1 MLKAQ
6 ATAALTKLAAPVDD
20 QWVTDRLMACV
31 EKVRAQMPRFSGHFP
46 SACTTEM
53 QYRIKGNDDWTNG
66 FWTAMLWMSYQVT
79 GDEQYHQ
86 VASDQLA
93 SFQQRLDDHFVLDHH
108 DIGFLYSLSAVA
120 GYRVTGQYQDMIM
133 QAADVLLSRFQSKG
147 HFIQAW
153 GQVGDPKEYRLIID
167 SLLNLPL
174 LFAATKLSGD
184 ERYAAAGQA
193 HYQQVVQHIVRPDYS
208 TYHTFYFDPKTGAPL
223 KGATYQGYSDESCW
237 ARGQAWILL
246 GLPLYKSYFPTADD
260 QQLYDRL
267 LTYYLDHSAADQ
279 VPYWDLI
286 FDETSDEPKDSSTAA
301 IVACGLIEAQ
311 RQGYALH
318 GQREA
323 KGILS
328 ALDAYRTQPG
338 QEGLLQHG
346 VYAYAQGKGIDEAN
360 LWGDYFYMEA
370 LMRLHDPAWQ
380 TYW

>member
-1 MLKAQ
+1 
-6 ATAALTKLAAPVDD
+6 
-20 QWVTDRLMACV
+20 
-31 EKVRAQMPRFSGHFP
+31 
-46 SACTTEM
+46 
-53 QYRIKGNDDWTNG
+53 
-66 FWTAMLWMSYQVT
+66 
-79 GDEQYHQ
+79 
-86 VASDQLA
+86 
-93 SFQQRLDDHFVLDHH
+93 
-108 DIGFLYSLSAVA
+108 
-120 GYRVTGQYQDMIM
+120 
-133 QAADVLLSRFQSKG
+133 
-147 HFIQAW
+147 
-153 GQVGDPKEYRLIID
+153 
-167 SLLNLPL
+167 
-174 LFAATKLSGD
+174 
-184 ERYAAAGQA
+184 
-193 HYQQVVQHIVRPDYS
+193 
-208 TYHTFYFDPKTGAPL
+208 
-223 KGATYQGYSDESCW
+223 
-237 ARGQAWILL
+237 
-246 GLPLYKSYFPTADD
+246 LYKSYFPTADD

-286 FDETSDEPKDSSTAA
+286 FDETSDEPKDSSAAA

-323 KGILS
+323 KGILN